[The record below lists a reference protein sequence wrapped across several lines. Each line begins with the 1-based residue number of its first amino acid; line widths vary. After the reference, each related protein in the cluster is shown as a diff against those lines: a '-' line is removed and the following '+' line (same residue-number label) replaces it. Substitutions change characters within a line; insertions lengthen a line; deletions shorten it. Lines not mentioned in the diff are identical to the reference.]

1 MQIVSP
7 SCQLR
12 LRLARCLRCFAGL
25 AGFAASA
32 SLFAAGTFPALSQ
45 SGSFASNGRHQV
57 EPAGLDRYTVSDER
71 LSLKRALADGRPP
84 SGSEERKQLSLE
96 ERRAL
101 LHDLREVTRDL
112 SEGGYSSLRSD
123 N

>member
-12 LRLARCLRCFAGL
+12 SRLAWSLHSLFGIV
-25 AGFAASA
+25 GIVA
-32 SLFAAGTFPALSQ
+32 SLGLSAAGTFPALSQ
-45 SGSFASNGRHQV
+45 SGSVVSSGRQV
-57 EPAGLDRYTVSDER
+57 EPAGLERRTASDER

-101 LHDLREVTRDL
+101 LQDLRNVTRDL
-112 SEGGYSSLRSD
+112 SEGGYSSPRPD